1 MSMYKNIFVN
11 EDESSASVSIMG
23 INGEIQMFGEGA
35 FASVEQAVEAV
46 KSVHSNAVIKVASGK
61 YDSYFVVVNEGES
74 LTPSKVVSLDF
85 DGGVMATADGDVTVA
100 GSGLSVEAQLS
111 IIDDL
116 NAANAANGTVYV
128 LNDAE
133 ADTTLYVGMG
143 EANYVVGQNAAAV
156 YAENAAD
163 IFDIINNAANVSTLT
178 TAYDENLAI
187 SVDTTF
193 DGEVSNSQVT
203 KVVNGATLT
212 IGKDAKYTG
221 GFLAAGN
228 DTYFGFG
235 EDFAA
240 KGGTIDIAG
249 NVKVNQTNADGGG
262 VVNVKTGAVL
272 NSGEICIENGGIADA
287 KAGVLNVDG
296 TVNVGSLRVFNGGE
310 VNVAGTVVAD
320 QTDNPNG
327 GYIVTDLWGEGSKLN
342 INGGTFN
349 VKDDMRV
356 QAGAELNVNSGKLNV
371 DYSLTN
377 GGTFNISGDSEVRIN
392 TFTGAA
398 QIQGSATLT
407 DSDLAAGTVYV
418 GYKGYSD
425 EQVDL
430 TVKGDTFSSKGIMY
444 VGTDDAKHTLTIE
457 AADAYVGNIY
467 IRAKGEVN
475 ISGNEVELSYISQ
488 KGAVNIDGAEVTI
501 REWLIGNSKSADV
514 ASVTVTDSVITQI
527 NNGGITVGYEAAAT
541 FSMTDSTLNMT
552 YSGLTISEGSTFTM
566 IDSALSTTNI
576 NNAGA
581 LNITV
586 SADFLSDLT
595 GKFTLVNQSNAD
607 AAALDSLEINVAGNK
622 YSVGDSWK
630 ANGIVYSISNG
641 SGNDIV
647 LSADH
652 EKIFVDASYTA
663 DTVGYGVNK
672 FSDFESALAA
682 AAANKAVN
690 RIEILSDISQSVAN
704 AGEVYNIT
712 QHLTIGVA
720 DGKKFTVDLSRENG
734 GTLSIYQMN
743 ASSSV
748 EIEDGVILKGVDIVA
763 NGFATSDNKLTING
777 EVYALSLKQWTSNNE
792 ILVGETGKVVLG
804 YGDGQFDMAY
814 GNGSV
819 TINGVLSEDADLT
832 KLTVADAQFKAGY
845 SGTRGSSNTLNL
857 NNTYFEGGAW
867 FNLNGSNGTIN
878 MDNSLLTV
886 SGGDS
891 SGSLN
896 INSSGNTVNVA
907 NGSLLNVGKVVVGAG
922 NTINVED
929 SSLKVSTLTNSGT
942 VAVSGESTLNIGSL
956 TGSSSIDLLDGAII
970 KDSTVGGTATVLGNV
985 IFRGDNTFSMITDFG
1000 AAYSETSAFWTV
1012 EAGSSLTITSGDRY
1026 GLGYG
1031 DKAAVYGELEDA
1043 RKIDRTTLTVED
1055 ASLNFYGGLVGMSNW
1070 DTKQEFTVQD
1080 AYVRFGIE
1088 KDKSFGNKAGNYYGT
1103 YEYNVDNSV
1112 LEAKGFKFYEA
1123 QSQSTFNAADSQIY
1137 VHGVFMTND
1146 ADSVFNFTNTTITSN
1161 ATSNGTDDKNQNAGE
1176 MNFVK
1181 SDITYS
1187 AAFTNIGKI
1196 TTDAASSI
1204 TATAVVST
1212 GSINSNLENTA
1223 KIIGDFTVAG
1233 NFATGDL
1240 IIGKNGALSAGSIT
1254 VSNLTLEIGGELTLT
1269 GSGSSVAAEYITVTG
1284 SIASAEY
1291 QLVMNGW
1298 SGDLLNKTV
1307 KFDADG
1313 NGKIDSDE
1321 LFTVQSEIA
1330 NLSGVNFVAQDGKL
1344 YVKDFGAAKTSIYI
1358 CEDLANAADGTTVE
1372 VDGVTYTVGKDAFA
1386 SVENALASSDVKAEN
1401 ITEITVGNGDHIND
1415 IAEKFVN
1422 VDKII
1427 VPADKE
1433 IIDTDASEFQGDLV
1447 IDNDGHLEADI
1458 TAKGK
1463 VTLTNTSGNT
1473 FVGELTGADVDVVN
1487 TTTGKV
1493 EDAVLSA
1500 DKLGGGTLTLDN
1512 QGVIEDTV
1520 LSAVDGMV
1528 NVKGDGTFTNVD
1540 VKSDALYLN
1549 GLDFTLDAGS
1559 DVESVYMGSKDA
1571 GSLTIDGAV
1580 VDQVFGGALDASGE
1594 VTFGAGSNLSNTTIE
1609 DVDKVILS
1617 AGSHAFG
1624 AADANREYY
1633 MNGLELGSADLTWNW
1648 SDAEEFAYNIGTPVN
1663 QDEGMV
1669 KVTNTADDATLNFT
1683 QNGEY
1688 SLGDF
1693 DVSGFDGIVNVDDA
1707 SDSVKS
1713 TLTLKENTDYFADG
1727 ATINISAD
1735 GTLNLDGA
1743 GNKGNSDFDV
1753 DFNGAGTI
1761 NVNADHYLGAEGT
1774 INDFTGTI
1782 NLGSNRIDLE
1792 AKNTTA
1798 AKFTGDS
1805 DAKLYAW
1812 GADQEYTLD
1821 GAFDEFAGMIGTVD
1835 GATVTISG
1843 ENTTDAVLGHRW
1855 DYNTGHYIFTADQT
1869 FNSDG
1874 ALDGVLGANNSSITV
1889 DSAADLTLKGE
1900 NSVSAV
1906 LKGAGDVIADADQ
1919 SFTGDVSGFTGTYTA
1934 NSDATTGDYVVTF
1947 TKDSTLAAE
1956 MTLNGEGKFVLES
1969 QGAQVTVNSDA
1980 NATDL
1985 SISNNCVTLDSGVY
1999 GMVDGVDN
2007 SKLIINSLISADEVA
2022 VDALVINAGKSLTAD
2037 KVTAESTYVYILN
2050 PGEQGPAITVTDN
2063 SSSFGD
2069 ISVNSWS
2076 SAFTTPFTIVDSVT
2090 GQVYTDT
2097 VVFILGV
2104 GAGTGLTV
2112 DGLAQEIDGKFVRVY
2127 TQDGDLLIGNYN
2139 GTSNAVYVNS
2149 DWSTVSGTVEK
2160 WTVSNTGTPNDTDRI
2175 IDRDASKTL
2184 ENAVKIIRAEAD
2196 GKGQIFV
2203 VKGDTYST
2211 PAALMTADNKVTDLV
2226 IEGKGFEEFNNTQ
2239 DAVKVGDA
2247 VIEGGIVGMESAA
2260 SGSLTLKNVSVS
2272 GNIYAG
2278 AVVNGTAGSDTDSTG
2293 LTLDGG
2299 YFMSSN
2305 IAGGSFV
2312 QSGAYTVKSSEVVIQ
2327 NTTGEEMVILGRVL
2341 GGSIAKDGATV
2352 TQESASVSI
2361 DASDALT
2368 IRGDIYAAGS
2378 GAGVSV
2384 ENTKVTFSGD
2394 AANLTFTGRV
2404 SGGAHGQAVGA
2415 FAGES
2420 ELVFNNFSGVFKGLV
2435 QDFDVITISGD
2446 SALEFSRKQTL
2457 TAETDLVFN
2466 LAGRTSTDAM
2476 FTVNSFGWSYGDTVS
2491 VEEINFFSGK
2501 HILIDGADVD
2511 FSALNYTIG
2520 GNAYTLGDTYTE
2532 ADGDTYILN
2541 VEAGKLV
2548 LDYNKANGVA
2558 EVTGNSNEQQS
2569 VSGFGKVDVATG
2581 AELDTGSNV
2590 AINLNGETGRDAA
2603 FIVNIAENSSV
2614 KTEANNVGIFLSGSD
2629 LGENVSVDLVNDG
2642 TVTSGSLLRADFST
2656 ASGENEFDLNFT
2668 NKGTISVSG
2677 TGVHSSVFTTGNSN
2691 SNVYLNNEGTITAHN
2706 SDGDMW
2712 GVDAGISLYGTN
2724 SGTIESD
2731 SVALGSS
2738 FGEMDITN
2746 TGTLKV
2752 NAGKT
2757 AIAAGMYTTSND
2769 VINNQGV
2776 IIGNV
2781 KTYKG
2786 DDTLNLFVDSVL
2798 NGSTDLGAGN
2808 DIINVT
2814 GFNGLD
2820 KAGAVAVAGSIS
2832 NVETFQLD
2840 GVDSILG
2847 GAVQVAGKATVADTT
2862 DDVWASLNQVNGDL
2876 VVAWGKTEAEMGAA
2890 LDAFDDA
2897 ARTLGTAVIA
2907 DGSSFTEMDH
2917 DTFSDKKNNGTL
2929 A

>member
-1 MSMYKNIFVN
+1 MSGNSYSGKFVTEN
-11 EDESSASVSIMG
+11 
-23 INGEIQMFGEGA
+23 
-35 FASVEQAVEAV
+35 
-46 KSVHSNAVIKVASGK
+46 ASGVTLSDTSNSDYVYINNLDLGKNVTLDAK
-61 YDSYFVVVNEGES
+61 YVAVTGGENAIDGS
-74 LTPSKVVSLDF
+74 LKI
-85 DGGVMATADGDVTVA
+85 GGTFYHMGSAETTITGYTEVYQTMSRKHTAADA
-100 GSGLSVEAQLS
+100 G
-111 IIDDL
+111 IYI
-116 NAANAANGTVYV
+116 
-128 LNDAE
+128 
-133 ADTTLYVGMG
+133 VG
-143 EANYVVGQNAAAV
+143 NAAAGKG
-156 YAENAAD
+156 AESAVLYKNTNNISHYTGTFSIKDAAAEAGYILLGNAAD
-163 IFDIINNAANVSTLT
+163 ASYADKAVVRLDNASLT
-178 TAYDENLAI
+178 TKIGAN
-187 SVDTTF
+187 TQP
-193 DGEVSNSQVT
+193 GQV
-203 KVVNGATLT
+203 LM
-212 IGKDAKYTG
+212 
-221 GFLAAGN
+221 
-228 DTYFGFG
+228 
-235 EDFAA
+235 
-240 KGGTIDIAG
+240 
-249 NVKVNQTNADGGG
+249 
-262 VVNVKTGAVL
+262 
-272 NSGEICIENGGIADA
+272 
-287 KAGVLNVDG
+287 VDG
-296 TVNVGSLRVFNGGE
+296 ASITAVNKSVLDFRGGKGS
-310 VNVAGTVVAD
+310 
-320 QTDNPNG
+320 
-327 GYIVTDLWGEGSKLN
+327 GYLS
-342 INGGTFN
+342 
-349 VKDDMRV
+349 M
-356 QAGAELNVNSGKLNV
+356 
-371 DYSLTN
+371 
-377 GGTFNISGDSEVRIN
+377 
-392 TFTGAA
+392 
-398 QIQGSATLT
+398 
-407 DSDLAAGTVYV
+407 AAGT
-418 GYKGYSD
+418 S
-425 EQVDL
+425 
-430 TVKGDTFSSKGIMY
+430 
-444 VGTDDAKHTLTIE
+444 
-457 AADAYVGNIY
+457 
-467 IRAKGEVN
+467 
-475 ISGNEVELSYISQ
+475 ISLEDSAL
-488 KGAVNIDGAEVTI
+488 K
-501 REWLIGNSKSADV
+501 LGNSSQGTTSLNGTISAKRSTISSDG
-514 ASVTVTDSVITQI
+514 TI
-527 NNGGITVGYEAAAT
+527 NNGGVI
-541 FSMTDSTLNMT
+541 STD
-552 YSGLTISEGSTFTM
+552 
-566 IDSALSTTNI
+566 
-576 NNAGA
+576 
-581 LNITV
+581 
-586 SADFLSDLT
+586 
-595 GKFTLVNQSNAD
+595 
-607 AAALDSLEINVAGNK
+607 
-622 YSVGDSWK
+622 
-630 ANGIVYSISNG
+630 
-641 SGNDIV
+641 
-647 LSADH
+647 
-652 EKIFVDASYTA
+652 
-663 DTVGYGVNK
+663 
-672 FSDFESALAA
+672 
-682 AAANKAVN
+682 
-690 RIEILSDISQSVAN
+690 
-704 AGEVYNIT
+704 
-712 QHLTIGVA
+712 
-720 DGKKFTVDLSRENG
+720 
-734 GTLSIYQMN
+734 
-743 ASSSV
+743 
-748 EIEDGVILKGVDIVA
+748 
-763 NGFATSDNKLTING
+763 
-777 EVYALSLKQWTSNNE
+777 
-792 ILVGETGKVVLG
+792 
-804 YGDGQFDMAY
+804 
-814 GNGSV
+814 
-819 TINGVLSEDADLT
+819 
-832 KLTVADAQFKAGY
+832 
-845 SGTRGSSNTLNL
+845 
-857 NNTYFEGGAW
+857 
-867 FNLNGSNGTIN
+867 
-878 MDNSLLTV
+878 
-886 SGGDS
+886 
-891 SGSLN
+891 
-896 INSSGNTVNVA
+896 
-907 NGSLLNVGKVVVGAG
+907 
-922 NTINVED
+922 
-929 SSLKVSTLTNSGT
+929 
-942 VAVSGESTLNIGSL
+942 
-956 TGSSSIDLLDGAII
+956 
-970 KDSTVGGTATVLGNV
+970 
-985 IFRGDNTFSMITDFG
+985 
-1000 AAYSETSAFWTV
+1000 
-1012 EAGSSLTITSGDRY
+1012 AGSSFSA
-1026 GLGYG
+1026 
-1031 DKAAVYGELEDA
+1031 DKL
-1043 RKIDRTTLTVED
+1043 
-1055 ASLNFYGGLVGMSNW
+1055 
-1070 DTKQEFTVQD
+1070 
-1080 AYVRFGIE
+1080 
-1088 KDKSFGNKAGNYYGT
+1088 
-1103 YEYNVDNSV
+1103 
-1112 LEAKGFKFYEA
+1112 
-1123 QSQSTFNAADSQIY
+1123 
-1137 VHGVFMTND
+1137 
-1146 ADSVFNFTNTTITSN
+1146 
-1161 ATSNGTDDKNQNAGE
+1161 
-1176 MNFVK
+1176 
-1181 SDITYS
+1181 
-1187 AAFTNIGKI
+1187 
-1196 TTDAASSI
+1196 
-1204 TATAVVST
+1204 VST

-1254 VSNLTLEIGGELTLT
+1254 VDNLTLEIGGELTLT

-1298 SGDLLNKTV
+1298 TGDLLNKTV

-1321 LFTVQSEIA
+1321 LFTVQSDAA

-1358 CEDLANAADGTTVE
+1358 CDDLANAADGTTVE

-1386 SVENALASSDVKAEN
+1386 SVEKALASSDVKAEN

-1487 TTTGKV
+1487 TSTGKV

-1520 LSAVDGMV
+1520 LSAADGMV

-1549 GLDFTLDAGS
+1549 GIDFTLDAGS
-1559 DVESVYMGSKDA
+1559 DVDSVYMGSKDA

-1633 MNGLELGSADLTWNW
+1633 MNGLELGSANLTWNW

-1669 KVTNTADDATLNFT
+1669 KVTNTAADATLNFT

-1947 TKDSTLAAE
+1947 TADSTLAAE

-1969 QGAQVTVNSDA
+1969 QSAQVTVNSDA

-1985 SISNNCVTLDSGVY
+1985 SINNNCVTLDSGVY

-2149 DWSTVSGTVEK
+2149 DWSTVAGTVEK
-2160 WTVSNTGTPNDTDRI
+2160 WTVSNTGTANDTDRI

-2278 AVVNGTAGSDTDSTG
+2278 AVVNGTAGSNTDTTG

-2312 QSGAYTVKSSEVVIQ
+2312 QSGAYTVKSSELAIQ
-2327 NTTGEEMVILGRVL
+2327 NTTDEEMVILGRVL
-2341 GGSIAKDGATV
+2341 GGSVAKDGATV
-2352 TQESASVSI
+2352 TQESASVVI
-2361 DASDALT
+2361 DTDDGKISV
-2368 IRGDIYAAGS
+2368 RGDIYAAGS

-2384 ENTKVTFSGD
+2384 ENTQVTFTGD

-2404 SGGAHGQAVGA
+2404 SGGVHGQAVGT
-2415 FAGES
+2415 FAGNS

-2446 SALEFSRKQTL
+2446 RL
-2457 TAETDLVFN
+2457 
-2466 LAGRTSTDAM
+2466 
-2476 FTVNSFGWSYGDTVS
+2476 
-2491 VEEINFFSGK
+2491 
-2501 HILIDGADVD
+2501 
-2511 FSALNYTIG
+2511 
-2520 GNAYTLGDTYTE
+2520 
-2532 ADGDTYILN
+2532 
-2541 VEAGKLV
+2541 
-2548 LDYNKANGVA
+2548 
-2558 EVTGNSNEQQS
+2558 
-2569 VSGFGKVDVATG
+2569 
-2581 AELDTGSNV
+2581 
-2590 AINLNGETGRDAA
+2590 
-2603 FIVNIAENSSV
+2603 
-2614 KTEANNVGIFLSGSD
+2614 
-2629 LGENVSVDLVNDG
+2629 
-2642 TVTSGSLLRADFST
+2642 
-2656 ASGENEFDLNFT
+2656 
-2668 NKGTISVSG
+2668 
-2677 TGVHSSVFTTGNSN
+2677 
-2691 SNVYLNNEGTITAHN
+2691 
-2706 SDGDMW
+2706 
-2712 GVDAGISLYGTN
+2712 
-2724 SGTIESD
+2724 
-2731 SVALGSS
+2731 
-2738 FGEMDITN
+2738 
-2746 TGTLKV
+2746 
-2752 NAGKT
+2752 
-2757 AIAAGMYTTSND
+2757 
-2769 VINNQGV
+2769 
-2776 IIGNV
+2776 
-2781 KTYKG
+2781 
-2786 DDTLNLFVDSVL
+2786 
-2798 NGSTDLGAGN
+2798 
-2808 DIINVT
+2808 
-2814 GFNGLD
+2814 
-2820 KAGAVAVAGSIS
+2820 
-2832 NVETFQLD
+2832 
-2840 GVDSILG
+2840 
-2847 GAVQVAGKATVADTT
+2847 
-2862 DDVWASLNQVNGDL
+2862 
-2876 VVAWGKTEAEMGAA
+2876 
-2890 LDAFDDA
+2890 
-2897 ARTLGTAVIA
+2897 
-2907 DGSSFTEMDH
+2907 
-2917 DTFSDKKNNGTL
+2917 
-2929 A
+2929 